1 MTKVLEIKDLIE
13 RLNKYRDSY
22 YNHNI
27 SLITDREYDNLFD
40 RLIELENKTGLILS
54 NSPTQSVGYSVAS
67 KLKKV
72 KHNHPLLS
80 LNKTTEVE
88 EFSNFFKNKK
98 WLMMAKLDGLT
109 CSVLYKDGKLVRAET
124 RGDGETGEDI
134 TNNAKM
140 FLNLPLMIPFSGEL
154 VVDGECII
162 TTEDFEKIN
171 KPLVAK
177 AEKDGVIA
185 GLKEDALKK
194 YVKQHSYANPRNLVS
209 GTVRQLNNE
218 IVKERNVKFVAWK
231 LYSANEYSDSHI
243 QRLLDLKNLGFDV
256 VPHESFNSDLND
268 SSKSI
273 CEYYIEKIK
282 NECTNLQLPIDGMV
296 GMFDS
301 VSYGES
307 LGKTGH
313 HPRHSL
319 AFKFYQEEIEAQLI
333 DIEWSTSRTGLVN
346 PVAILEPVEIDG
358 TIVSRATL
366 NNVSII
372 EELELG
378 IGDTVTVIKAN
389 QIIPRITQNLTRTN
403 MYKIP
408 SVCPACG
415 QPTKIRDNN
424 GRKMLYCNNKY
435 CKSIIHDKI
444 SNFATRDAMNIV
456 GISEERLRYLLDKGY
471 VTNFSSLYKL
481 KEYRDL
487 IIREKGF
494 GESSVDNLINA
505 IEQSRVCT
513 LQNVI
518 VAIGIPNIGK
528 AAARTIANFC
538 LEKAQYENINPLK
551 VLVYLATTE
560 NQDWSILPDIGI
572 TTSEIINQYIKENSA
587 EILNLSA
594 ELNIKTTKEEI
605 VKKLAGKTFC
615 ITGKLNEF
623 DNRKELVYDIESNGG
638 VVVSSVTKKTQYLIT
653 NDKTSGSSKNIAAQ
667 KFGVKIITELEYI
680 MGKL

>member
-1 MTKVLEIKDLIE
+1 
-13 RLNKYRDSY
+13 
-22 YNHNI
+22 
-27 SLITDREYDNLFD
+27 
-40 RLIELENKTGLILS
+40 
-54 NSPTQSVGYSVAS
+54 
-67 KLKKV
+67 
-72 KHNHPLLS
+72 
-80 LNKTTEVE
+80 
-88 EFSNFFKNKK
+88 
-98 WLMMAKLDGLT
+98 
-109 CSVLYKDGKLVRAET
+109 
-124 RGDGETGEDI
+124 
-134 TNNAKM
+134 
-140 FLNLPLMIPFSGEL
+140 
-154 VVDGECII
+154 
-162 TTEDFEKIN
+162 
-171 KPLVAK
+171 
-177 AEKDGVIA
+177 
-185 GLKEDALKK
+185 
-194 YVKQHSYANPRNLVS
+194 
-209 GTVRQLNNE
+209 
-218 IVKERNVKFVAWK
+218 
-231 LYSANEYSDSHI
+231 
-243 QRLLDLKNLGFDV
+243 
-256 VPHESFNSDLND
+256 
-268 SSKSI
+268 
-273 CEYYIEKIK
+273 
-282 NECTNLQLPIDGMV
+282 
-296 GMFDS
+296 
-301 VSYGES
+301 
-307 LGKTGH
+307 
-313 HPRHSL
+313 
-319 AFKFYQEEIEAQLI
+319 
-333 DIEWSTSRTGLVN
+333 
-346 PVAILEPVEIDG
+346 
-358 TIVSRATL
+358 
-366 NNVSII
+366 
-372 EELELG
+372 
-378 IGDTVTVIKAN
+378 
-389 QIIPRITQNLTRTN
+389 
-403 MYKIP
+403 
-408 SVCPACG
+408 
-415 QPTKIRDNN
+415 
-424 GRKMLYCNNKY
+424 
-435 CKSIIHDKI
+435 
-444 SNFATRDAMNIV
+444 MNIV